1 MRMKAIHKY
10 RVAASRGDKEAQR
23 RIAQSMGYRTTI
35 HDMPKMIELLK
46 RGGIEIE
53 SETTMVQDGVHTEFI
68 VDKAPDQDK
77 NLVGT
82 IKL

>member
-1 MRMKAIHKY
+1 MKMKAIHKY
-10 RVAASRGDKEAQR
+10 RVAASRGDREAQR
-23 RIAQSMGYRTTI
+23 RIAQSMGYKTTI
-35 HDMPKMIELLK
+35 HDMPKMIQLLK

-53 SETTMVQDGVHTEFI
+53 SETNDGVHTEFI

-82 IKL
+82 INL